1 MMMKRSLM
9 NVALAVAA
17 CGMIAAGCSS
27 APKIP
32 LAKKDRIVFLGDSIT
47 AVGVFPGGYV
57 KLTGDKLNELYPDLK
72 ITVIGAGIVAHKV
85 TDCQY
90 RLKKDVLDKEPT
102 IVVIY
107 IGINDVWHQK
117 DDAGVLPKPFEA
129 GLRDMIKRINGV
141 GARVILCTPTVIGEK
156 TGGVNR
162 FDKRLDQYAG
172 ISRRVAKDTGS
183 QMIDLRKAFV
193 DHIETYNTTNKAA
206 GVLTTDTVHL
216 NALGNKFVSAHVL
229 EALGVDGKIAFA
241 PVWHRA
247 PKFDT
252 STARAFSDRT
262 RCKIIKT
269 VKDGKIRYTLDDA
282 EPTEASPKYTGAIAI
297 YKTTTVKAR
306 FFHMCGYA
314 SPVISRSFKK
324 VKPITWKGM
333 TLTPGL
339 SYKYYEGTWP
349 KLPDFG
355 KIKQAGSG
363 VAPGFS
369 LAGRKRDDNFGM
381 AFTGYIQIAKEGT
394 YTFFTTSDD
403 GSRLFIDGKQVV
415 DNDGVHGMAEKSGEV
430 KLTAGMHAIRVI
442 YAQGTGGSGLSV
454 SYQGPGIE
462 KQEIAE
468 FDLFHKAA
476 GK

>member
-1 MMMKRSLM
+1 MKKTLM
-9 NVALAVAA
+9 NIALAVAV
-17 CGMIAAGCSS
+17 CGMTAGCAA

-32 LAKKDRIVFLGDSIT
+32 LAKKERIVFLGDSIT

-72 ITVIGAGIVAHKV
+72 ITVIGAGVVAHKV
-85 TDCQY
+85 PDCQY

-117 DDAGVLPKPFEA
+117 DNAGVLPKPFET
-129 GLRDMIKRINGV
+129 GLRDMIKKINGV

-193 DHIETYNTTNKAA
+193 DHIEMYNTTNKAA

-216 NALGNKFVSAHVL
+216 NSLGNKLVSALVL
-229 EALGVDGKIAFA
+229 EELGVDRKIAFA

-252 STARAFSDRT
+252 RPARAFTDRT
-262 RCKIIKT
+262 QCKIIKT
-269 VKDGKIRYTLDDA
+269 VKDGKIRYTLDGT
-282 EPTEASPKYTGAIAI
+282 EPTKSSPKYSGAIDI
-297 YKTTTVKAR
+297 DKTATVKAR
-306 FFHMCGYA
+306 FFHKCGYA
-314 SPVISRSFKK
+314 SAVISRSFKK
-324 VKPITWKGM
+324 VKPVAWKGM

-339 SYKYYEGTWP
+339 SYKYYEGAWP

-355 KIKQAGSG
+355 KVKLAASG

-369 LAGRKRDDNFGM
+369 LAGRKRDHNFGM
-381 AFTGYIQIAKEGT
+381 AFAGYVRTPRDGT
-394 YTFFTTSDD
+394 YTFFSASDD
-403 GSRLFIDGKQVV
+403 GSRLFIDGKQIV
-415 DNDGVHGMAEKSGEV
+415 DNDGVHGMVEKSGEV
-430 KLTAGMHAIRVI
+430 KLTAGMHAIRVT
-442 YAQGTGGSGLSV
+442 YVQGGGGSGLRV

-468 FDLFHKAA
+468 FDLFHKVA